1 METLKTRW
9 RDVVIVALVLSNIL
23 LVNYCFAIKR
33 EVASLEYHVT
43 SNKSDLHTLKLVCD
57 MLERKI
63 NNLTADVEE
72 VQEANKYKPFW

>member
-23 LVNYCFAIKR
+23 LANYCFTIKR
-33 EVASLEYHVT
+33 EVASLEHQVT
-43 SNKSDLHTLKLVCD
+43 SNKSDLQMLKFVCD

>member
-1 METLKTRW
+1 MGILKTRW
-9 RDVVIVALVLSNIL
+9 RDIVIVALVLSNIF
-23 LVNYCFAIKR
+23 LVNYCFTIKK
-33 EVASLEYHVT
+33 EVASLEYQVT
-43 SNKSDLHTLKLVCD
+43 SNKSKLNTLKLVCE

>member
-1 METLKTRW
+1 MEILKTRW
-9 RDVVIVALVLSNIL
+9 RDVVIAALVLSNIF
-23 LVNYCFAIKR
+23 LVNCCFTIKR
-33 EVASLEYHVT
+33 EVASIEYQVT